1 VNSSSIQGYV
11 ASSSLDSDPRWG
23 LVTRV
28 ALSDRFAKAPRL
40 REFLLYVCQASLQQ
54 RFNDINEQSVGE
66 HVFERAKNYN
76 PSDDNIVRSQARLLR
91 QKLDAYFASEGAHE
105 PLIVRI
111 PKGGYVP
118 EFVTR
123 LSPTPEAAVL
133 EESPAPTRPTGLV
146 IAVLGLSVTVVVLAW
161 ALIRTKESKPIAA
174 PTPPSRALSS
184 LWSQFFS
191 DTLTTTVVV
200 PDHTFSLL
208 EEASRQNLGLDAY
221 LKKSPSEDNERAR
234 QFQTFFNKQ
243 FSDRRYTTFD
253 GVSTA
258 VRISQIADKFHGKMM
273 VRYARDLTLRDLT
286 PGNVILIGRPSA
298 NPWVEL
304 FESKLNF
311 QVHVDFK
318 RQRTVWLNRSPRP
331 GEQSEYVPKRVGNRL
346 EAYGSVAFVPNLSGG
361 NVLIIE
367 GACCSSQEGAAEFV
381 TDDALLARLADKL
394 NPNGA
399 RMPYFDALMNTTTID
414 QVTQEP
420 SLIACRVL
428 TK

>member
-1 VNSSSIQGYV
+1 VNSPSNQGSV
-11 ASSSLDSDPRWG
+11 ASSSLENDPRWA
-23 LVTRV
+23 LVMRL
-28 ALSDRFAKAPRL
+28 ASSDRFAKAPRL
-40 REFLLYVCQASLQQ
+40 REFLLYVCQASLQD
-54 RFNDINEQSVGE
+54 RLNSINEQSVGE
-66 HVFERAKNYN
+66 QVFERAKNYN

-123 LSPTPEAAVL
+123 LNPPPQPTVL
-133 EESPAPTRPTGLV
+133 EESPSRSRPTGLV
-146 IAVLGLSVTVVVLAW
+146 IAVVGLSVTVVVLAW
-161 ALIRTKESKPIAA
+161 ALIRTKESKPTAPAA
-174 PTPPSRALSS
+174 PPRGLSS

-191 DTLTTTVVV
+191 DALTTTVVV

-208 EEASRQNLGLDAY
+208 EEASRENLGLDAY
-221 LKKSPSEDNERAR
+221 LKKSPPEDNERAR
-234 QFQTFFNKQ
+234 QFQAFFNKQ

-258 VRISQIADKFHGKMM
+258 VRISQIADMFHGRMI

-311 QVHVDFK
+311 QVRMDFK
-318 RQRTVWLNRSPRP
+318 HQRAVWLNRSPQP

-346 EAYGSVAFVPNLSGG
+346 DAYGSVAFVPNLSGG

-381 TDDALLARLADKL
+381 TDDALLARLADKISRASAL
-394 NPNGA
+394 
-399 RMPYFDALMNTTTID
+399 MPHFDALMSTTTVD

-420 SLIACRVL
+420 SLIAYRVL